1 MHAVADGE
9 TAARNKT
16 ARLRGVSHVCAGIG
30 TASRTVGLLG
40 AIFAYAMRE
49 DMRPDNPVRGVQR
62 PADGR
67 RDRRLSDAEYAA
79 LGAALRRA
87 EGETVWPAAVGVTR
101 FLALTGWRKGEAL
114 ALRWRDVDL
123 VHRTAKLPDTK
134 TGRSMR
140 PLSYGACDVLRGKGR
155 RSDNALTGITTPL
168 AESNCSE
175 APLACAPHDLP
186 ISPRRSMFSLSMNPT
201 GERNRQHRTPQ

>member
-16 ARLRGVSHVCAGIG
+16 AKLRGVSHVRGGIG

-49 DMRPDNPVRGVQR
+49 DMCPDNPVRGVQR

-79 LGAALRRA
+79 RGAALRRA
-87 EGETVWPAAVGVTR
+87 EGKTVWPAAVGVTR

-114 ALRWRDVDL
+114 ALRWPDVDL
-123 VHRTAKLPDTK
+123 VPPTLRRGEACGHCPTAPAMSCA
-134 TGRSMR
+134 GRAGEVTTRSQASR
-140 PLSYGACDVLRGKGR
+140 LRWLRATARKR
-155 RSDNALTGITTPL
+155 R
-168 AESNCSE
+168 
-175 APLACAPHDLP
+175 
-186 ISPRRSMFSLSMNPT
+186 
-201 GERNRQHRTPQ
+201 